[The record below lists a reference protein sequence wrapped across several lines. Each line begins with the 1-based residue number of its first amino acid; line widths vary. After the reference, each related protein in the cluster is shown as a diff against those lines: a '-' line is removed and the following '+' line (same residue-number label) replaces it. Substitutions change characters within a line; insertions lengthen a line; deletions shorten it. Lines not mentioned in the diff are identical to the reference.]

1 MTPFRHTAR
10 AAALPVAG
18 AVATAVVVLAL
29 AAGGAPPAAAASVPL
44 SVAPATAAD
53 GEKVK
58 YYVVTTQANG
68 EPEFLFSIAEK
79 VLGDGNRYNEI
90 FELNKGRVQPGGA
103 VMRNATSIAP
113 GWILQLPPDANGP
126 GVQEGPL
133 PKAAGAATAA
143 PATPPPVQAPA
154 AQVPPAEG
162 DTATPTGGDSHALT
176 LAIGAGGALIVGAG
190 VGTLIMRRRAGSRR
204 TSRPVDVMPMSSA
217 TATPVTAEPPLE
229 SHARPTTTAVPP
241 VTPVRA
247 PRSVAP
253 RTASPT
259 PRPKVD
265 QAPETEVAGTS
276 SGAAPATAPAAP
288 IRRSAVTVAGSPARP
303 TPGATTRLSR
313 SRPSDHRDG
322 DRHRPPA
329 QNVASPHTFQVSFGD
344 DLVDVSLSTGHPAQQ
359 ETAIAWMPV
368 PYDVP
373 DGGAAF
379 VCIGAAEGSG
389 CLFLD
394 LAQAPGPVVVRGD
407 QEAAR
412 RLMESIVLQLSA
424 SSVLE
429 HSWATVLG
437 PLRGLAEGLTGIE
450 TLGTMT
456 ELVERRAEEVDPP
469 FEFVFYA
476 PETEADRTAVDGL
489 LNAPGQTVLVVLG
502 GLEGAAWT
510 LNVSAGD
517 TDA

>member
-1 MTPFRHTAR
+1 M
-10 AAALPVAG
+10 
-18 AVATAVVVLAL
+18 AL
-29 AAGGAPPAAAASVPL
+29 APTVE
-44 SVAPATAAD
+44 

-58 YYVVTTQANG
+58 YYVVTTQSNG

-90 FELNKGRVQPGGA
+90 FELNKGRAQPGGA

-113 GWILQLPPDANGP
+113 GWILQLPADAKGP

-133 PKAAGAATAA
+133 PNATSAVTAA

-154 AQVPPAEG
+154 AQAPGTAG
-162 DTATPTGGDSHALT
+162 DTGRPTGGDSSALT

-190 VGTLIMRRRAGSRR
+190 AGTLMMRRRAGSRR
-204 TSRPVDVMPMSSA
+204 APEPAGGAPTASA
-217 TATPVTAEPPLE
+217 ATPATTE
-229 SHARPTTTAVPP
+229 SLFEAHARPTTTAVAP

-259 PRPKVD
+259 PWPAVD
-265 QAPETEVAGTS
+265 EAPEAEATGTA
-276 SGAAPATAPAAP
+276 SGAASGSTPAAP
-288 IRRSAVTVAGSPARP
+288 VRRSAVTVAGSPGRP
-303 TPGATTRLSR
+303 VPGAATRLSR
-313 SRPSDHRDG
+313 SRPSDDRNGDG
-322 DRHRPPA
+322 GRGRPTA
-329 QNVASPHTFQVSFGD
+329 SVASPHSFQVAFGD
-344 DLVDVSLSTGHPAQQ
+344 DFVDISLSAGHPAQQ

-394 LAQAPGPVVVRGD
+394 LAQAPGPVVIGGD
-407 QEAAR
+407 RAAAR
-412 RLMESIVLQLSA
+412 RLMESVVLQLSA

-429 HSWATVLG
+429 HSCATVLG
-437 PLRGLAEGLTGIE
+437 PLRGLAEGLTAIE

-456 ELVERRAEEVDPP
+456 ELIERRTEEVDPP
-469 FEFVFYA
+469 FEFVFCA
-476 PETEADRTAVDGL
+476 LDTEADRAAVDGL
-489 LNAPGQTVLVVLG
+489 LNGPGQTVLVVLG
-502 GLEGAAWT
+502 GVEGAAWT
-510 LNVSAGD
+510 LNVSPGD
-517 TDA
+517 TDS

>member
-1 MTPFRHTAR
+1 MTSFRHTAR
-10 AAALPVAG
+10 ATAFPVAG
-18 AVATAVVVLAL
+18 AVAAAVVVFAA
-29 AAGGAPPAAAASVPL
+29 AAGGAPPAAAAAVPL
-44 SVAPATAAD
+44 SMALAPAAD

-68 EPEFLFSIAEK
+68 QPEFLFSIAEK
-79 VLGDGNRYNEI
+79 VLGDGNRFNEI
-90 FELNKGRVQPGGA
+90 FELNKGRAQPGGA
-103 VMRNATSIAP
+103 VMQNATSIAP
-113 GWILQLPPDANGP
+113 GWILQLPADAEGP

-133 PKAAGAATAA
+133 PDATGAV
-143 PATPPPVQAPA
+143 TPPDQAPA
-154 AQVPPAEG
+154 VQVPRTAG
-162 DTATPTGGDSHALT
+162 DTAQPTGGDSSALT
-176 LAIGAGGALIVGAG
+176 FAIGAGGALIVGAG
-190 VGTLIMRRRAGSRR
+190 VGTLMMRRRAGSR
-204 TSRPVDVMPMSSA
+204 PAPQPAGEAPMASA
-217 TATPVTAEPPLE
+217 AAAPVTTE
-229 SHARPTTTAVPP
+229 SLFENRARPTTTAVPP
-241 VTPVRA
+241 VTPIRA

-259 PRPKVD
+259 PRPTVD
-265 QAPETEVAGTS
+265 EAQDVEAAGVASGT
-276 SGAAPATAPAAP
+276 ALAVP
-288 IRRSAVTVAGSPARP
+288 IRRSAVTVAGSPGRP
-303 TPGATTRLSR
+303 VPGAATRLSR
-313 SRPSDHRDG
+313 SRPSDDRDG
-322 DRHRPPA
+322 GQGRPA
-329 QNVASPHTFQVSFGD
+329 ARGVASPQGFQVAFGD
-344 DLVDVSLSTGHPAQQ
+344 DLVDISLSAGHPTRH

-394 LAQAPGPVVVRGD
+394 LAQAPGPVVVGGD
-407 QEAAR
+407 RAAAR

-429 HSWATVLG
+429 HSCATVLG
-437 PLRGLAEGLTGIE
+437 PLRGLAEGLAGIE

-469 FEFVFYA
+469 FEFVFFA
-476 PETEADRTAVDGL
+476 PDTEADRTAVDSL
-489 LNAPGQTVLVVLG
+489 LNGPGQTVLVVLG

-510 LNVSAGD
+510 LNVSPGD

>member
-1 MTPFRHTAR
+1 MTSFRHTAR
-10 AAALPVAG
+10 AAALPAAGTVA
-18 AVATAVVVLAL
+18 AAVVVFAL

-44 SVAPATAAD
+44 SVALAPAAE

-90 FELNKGRVQPGGA
+90 FLLNKGHAQPGGA
-103 VMRNATSIAP
+103 IMRNATSIAP
-113 GWILQLPPDANGP
+113 GWILQLPPDAKGP

-133 PKAAGAATAA
+133 PKPGVVTVA

-154 AQVPPAEG
+154 TQVPAATG
-162 DTATPTGGDSHALT
+162 ATATPTGQDSSALT
-176 LAIGAGGALIVGAG
+176 LAIGAGGALVAGAG
-190 VGTLIMRRRAGSRR
+190 VGTLVMRRRAGSRR
-204 TSRPVDVMPMSSA
+204 APVPAGVAPLTSA
-217 TATPVTAEPPLE
+217 TATPVPAESTLE
-229 SHARPTTTAVPP
+229 GRTWPTTTAVPP

-265 QAPETEVAGTS
+265 RTPETEVAGTA

-288 IRRSAVTVAGSPARP
+288 LRRSAVTVAGSPARP
-303 TPGATTRLSR
+303 APGAATRLSR
-313 SRPSDHRDG
+313 SRPADDREA

-329 QNVASPHTFQVSFGD
+329 RSVASPHTFQVSFGD
-344 DLVDVSLSTGHPAQQ
+344 DLVDISLSTGHPTQQ

-379 VCIGAAEGSG
+379 VCLGAAEGSG

-407 QEAAR
+407 RAAAR

-429 HSWATVLG
+429 HSCATALG

-450 TLGTMT
+450 TLGTMA

-469 FEFVFYA
+469 FEFVFCA
-476 PETEADRTAVDGL
+476 PETDADRTAVDDL
-489 LNAPGQTVLVVLG
+489 LNGPGQTVLVVLG